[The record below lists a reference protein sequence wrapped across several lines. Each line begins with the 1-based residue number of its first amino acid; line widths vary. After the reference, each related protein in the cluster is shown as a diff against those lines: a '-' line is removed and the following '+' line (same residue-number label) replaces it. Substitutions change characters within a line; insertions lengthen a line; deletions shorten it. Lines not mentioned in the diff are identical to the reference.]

1 MVARDH
7 RAAHNRPVGRGA
19 SGTDSPRWT
28 SPPPGMTPVN
38 GPSGLPAV
46 SVDGDVIAF
55 GSYTSNFVP
64 DSVPGAQ
71 VFVAERG

>member
-1 MVARDH
+1 
-7 RAAHNRPVGRGA
+7 
-19 SGTDSPRWT
+19 
-28 SPPPGMTPVN
+28 MTPVN

-55 GSYTSNFVP
+55 AFYTSNLVP